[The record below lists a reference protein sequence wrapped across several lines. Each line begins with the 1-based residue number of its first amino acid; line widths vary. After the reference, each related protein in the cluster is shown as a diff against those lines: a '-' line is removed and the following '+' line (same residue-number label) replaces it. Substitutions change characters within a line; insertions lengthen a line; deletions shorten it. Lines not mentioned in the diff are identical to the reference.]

1 MKSKVVHQSIKSSS
15 LEEKSVTAGR
25 LSKLLDE
32 KRVGLDLR
40 FGHSPYQQLLLIWPH
55 SNSFVEIVPCNHKL
69 GEPCRK

>member
-32 KRVGLDLR
+32 KQGGPPFWALSLPTVVTYLAA
-40 FGHSPYQQLLLIWPH
+40 FKQL
-55 SNSFVEIVPCNHKL
+55 C
-69 GEPCRK
+69 